1 MNDCAIP
8 WSEWLRLD
16 GLALADLI
24 RKREVTVQDVTAQ
37 AAAAVALV
45 DPRLEASLELFSDV
59 VANPQIDGPD
69 ADGPFY
75 GVPMFIKDLGS
86 RLKGRRQEYGS
97 LLLKGQV
104 ADATDPLIDNFLRAG
119 LIPIGRSTTPEFGM
133 TFDTTTSYLGRV
145 MVTRNPWDTDRTA
158 GGSSGGSAALVAAGA
173 VPVAMA
179 SDGGGST
186 RVPASFCGL
195 VGLKASRGRVAMP
208 LAHNEYTWRI
218 AVEGVLT
225 RSVRDSAAVLDFIHK
240 KPVGG
245 TFYPMGAPEM
255 TFHEAAARPPRPLRI
270 LVSTG
275 DWGRLSPCDP
285 QVAARV
291 REVAALL
298 EQMGHAVEDDDGADF
313 CEWPVLW
320 EAYLTQWVAA
330 RLMYVPL
337 AAIQGRSAE
346 QMAAT
351 LTPVAFKHF
360 EAAQRIDALDLLKA
374 IAGNN
379 RFTRRFAGLFERY
392 DAMLCPAFA
401 TRVPSA
407 NGPHSMLR
415 EEPLDVWL
423 DRFADG
429 GRYTI
434 PGNEAGLPSL
444 SFPAGD
450 DSNGLPIGGM
460 LYAAQGREDIV
471 LSLATAIEEAQ
482 PDWFGRRPPIS
493 PGTI

>member
-1 MNDCAIP
+1 MTEQTIS
-8 WSEWLRLD
+8 WSEWVRLD
-16 GLALADLI
+16 GLALCDLV
-24 RKREVTVQDVTAQ
+24 RKREVAVQEITAQ
-37 AAAAVALV
+37 ASAAVALV
-45 DPRLEASLELFSDV
+45 DPHLEASLELFEDV
-59 VANPQIDGPD
+59 LTDPDVDGPD
-69 ADGPFY
+69 ATGPFY

-86 RLKGRRQEYGS
+86 RLRGRRQEYGS
-97 LLLKGQV
+97 LLLRGQI
-104 ADATDPLIDNFLRAG
+104 AEATDPLVDNFLRAG
-119 LIPIGRSTTPEFGM
+119 LVPIGRSTTPEFGM
-133 TFDTTTSYLGRV
+133 TFDTTTSYLDRV
-145 MVTRNPWDTDRTA
+145 VVTRNPWNTDRTA

-173 VPVAMA
+173 VPVGMA

-218 AVEGVLT
+218 AVEGALT
-225 RSVRDSAAVLDFIHK
+225 RSVRDTATILDFIHQ

-245 TFYPMGAPEM
+245 TFYPMGGPEKS
-255 TFHEAAARPPRPLRI
+255 FREAVARPAKPLRI

-275 DWGRLSPCDP
+275 SWGRQSQCDP
-285 QVAARV
+285 QVATRV

-298 EQMGHAVEDDDGADF
+298 EQMGHLVEEDDGADF

-351 LTPVAFKHF
+351 LTPMAFRHF
-360 EAAQRIDALDLLKA
+360 EAAQRIDTLDLLKA

-379 RFTRRFAGLFERY
+379 GFTRRFAGLFEHH
-392 DAMLCPAFA
+392 DVMLCPAFA

-444 SFPAGD
+444 SFPAGVD
-450 DSNGLPIGGM
+450 GDGLPIGGM

-471 LSLATAIEEAQ
+471 LSLAAAIEEAR
-482 PDWFGRRPPIS
+482 PDWFGRCPPIS
-493 PGTI
+493 PGSI